1 MEYQK
6 ELLTIIHKYI
16 PTCKVY
22 LFGSRARNKHHA
34 GSDIDLAIDAKQL
47 LGIGIIGNIKEEI
60 EESTIPYFV
69 DIVDLN
75 NVDEAMKEE
84 ILKDGILWSN

>member
-16 PTCKVY
+16 PTCTVY
-22 LFGSRARNKHHA
+22 LFGSQARNKHHA
-34 GSDIDLAIDAKQL
+34 GSDIDLAIDAKQI
-47 LGIGIIGNIKEEI
+47 LGIGVIGNIKEEI

-75 NVDEAMKEE
+75 NVDVAMKEE